1 MKKTFK
7 KFTPNPSVVR
17 EHKYLKKLKLDN
29 PSLWN
34 FNRKSISKGV
44 AVGLFCAFLPMPMQ
58 MIVASIFAVIFS
70 GNILISI
77 ALVWITNPLTI
88 PPIYYA
94 LYKFGAWI
102 LSVPPIQGFNFSIDF
117 FTNAFSTI
125 WQPLLLGSLLI
136 SVITSILGYHIVN
149 GIYIFK
155 IKTRTNAKKSN

>member
-7 KFTPNPSVVR
+7 KISPHPAVVR

-29 PSLWN
+29 PCLWN

-44 AVGLFCAFLPMPMQ
+44 AIGLFCAFLPIPMQ
-58 MIVASIFAVIFS
+58 MIVASIIAIVLS

-88 PPIYYA
+88 PPIYYV

-102 LSVPPIQGFNFSIDF
+102 LEVELIAEFEFSMSFISQ
-117 FTNAFSTI
+117 TLAVI
-125 WQPLLLGSLLI
+125 WQPLLLGSIIASTFFAIIGYYTIQALYLLK
-136 SVITSILGYHIVN
+136 
-149 GIYIFK
+149 FK
-155 IKTRTNAKKSN
+155 KRKKV